1 MVIFRARNEYRR
13 VELLGDEGVE
23 LFLRQEV
30 ELLPDEEVECPLG
43 GKEAA
48 SPLGEGVEFLPG
60 EVGGCLHPLC
70 LGV

>member
-1 MVIFRARNEYRR
+1 MVIFRARNEDRG
-13 VELLGDEGVE
+13 VELLPDEGVQ

-30 ELLPDEEVECPLG
+30 ELLPDEGVECPLG

-48 SPLGEGVEFLPG
+48 SPLGEGVELLPG
-60 EVGGCLHPLC
+60 EVGGSLHPLC